1 MGMWEAWNREDV
13 AAFGWSAKEVVEKAK
28 EKVKLTDHKSPDV
41 DVEAQRHSPYEE
53 SISDQEYGRND
64 PHDINTKSSKRPQFQ
79 GNAEASAKSSNIS
92 SPSFPGALP
101 PQLHKKWVW
110 FSLDTKY
117 FHELGFLG
125 AFFQFCGAT
134 IFWISGYGFWK
145 HPSIRSRGL
154 LIHSSRFTAIP
165 TILSALENN
174 TAALNGAFWSP
185 QVIGGSGFIISS
197 WVRSLDQILSGYI

>member
-13 AAFGWSAKEVVEKAK
+13 AAFGWSAKEVAEKAK

-53 SISDQEYGRND
+53 SISDQEFGRND
-64 PHDINTKSSKRPQFQ
+64 PHDINTKNSKRPQFQ
-79 GNAEASAKSSNIS
+79 DNAEASAKSSNIS

-125 AFFQFCGAT
+125 AFFQLCGAT

-145 HPSIRSRGL
+145 ILQFIQEVCSHIRVDSQQYPRFCPHWKTTPL
-154 LIHSSRFTAIP
+154 LSMAR
-165 TILSALENN
+165 
-174 TAALNGAFWSP
+174 
-185 QVIGGSGFIISS
+185 SGHHK
-197 WVRSLDQILSGYI
+197 